1 MSKYDYLKV
10 TPHVRISTWWMNEV
24 VNALN
29 ELYGYYTAIDS
40 LRYPHSKSN
49 FTLDGQTETSIY
61 SVTAK
66 GLVNIEFK
74 GDGDGVFTIRV
85 YVDDTLDEEIPTNTA
100 KIGCYSFKSKLEVK
114 IYNPTTLQQT
124 ASSTTF
130 KLCGLI
136 IKL

>member
-24 VNALN
+24 VKALN

-40 LRYPHSKSN
+40 LTYPHSKTN
-49 FTLDGQTETSIY
+49 FTLDAQTETSIY

-100 KIGCYSFKSKLEVK
+100 KIGCYSFKGKLEVK